1 MHSKVFKKGD
11 KIFSCEK
18 CEEKFD
24 FAYKLKNHTLK
35 IHTAR
40 SKKNCPILYGF
51 YLKYYCECCFSWLL
65 EMIKKSQIEF
75 DLGSSLI

>member
-1 MHSKVFKKGD
+1 MRIMHSKVFKKGD
-11 KIFSCEK
+11 KIFSCEQ

-51 YLKYYCECCFSWLL
+51 
-65 EMIKKSQIEF
+65 
-75 DLGSSLI
+75 

>member
-1 MHSKVFKKGD
+1 MRIMHSKVFKKGD
-11 KIFSCEK
+11 KIFSCEQ

-40 SKKNCPILYGF
+40 SKKIVLF
-51 YLKYYCECCFSWLL
+51 YMDFKVRLMFHKLAL
-65 EMIKKSQIEF
+65 
-75 DLGSSLI
+75 